1 MKSDSFV
8 EIRDKFLFFT
18 NIPAIWVV
26 RMLGEEA
33 IEDDIVAAVEE
44 VHHRVK
50 TIRYIMVAVCLR
62 WH

>member
-1 MKSDSFV
+1 
-8 EIRDKFLFFT
+8 
-18 NIPAIWVV
+18 
-26 RMLGEEA
+26 MLGEEA